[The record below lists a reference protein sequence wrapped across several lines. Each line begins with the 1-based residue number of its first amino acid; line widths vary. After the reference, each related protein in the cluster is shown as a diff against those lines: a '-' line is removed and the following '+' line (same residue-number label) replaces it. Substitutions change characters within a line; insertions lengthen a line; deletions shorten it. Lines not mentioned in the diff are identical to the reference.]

1 MFGSTN
7 KPHMSH
13 ELYPNLLAPLD
24 LGFTTLKN
32 RVLMGSMH
40 TGLEEARNG
49 FERLAA
55 YFAER
60 AQGQVGL
67 MVTGGIAPNRAGWV
81 APFAAKLTN
90 SKEVKKHAILTKA
103 VKAADGKICM
113 QILHTGRYAYHPFSV
128 APSPLRSPI
137 SKFKPKALSPNG
149 IEKTI
154 ESFVHCAAL
163 AQEAGYDGIEI
174 MGSEGYLINQFIV
187 SKTNKRTD
195 EWGGSYENRIR
206 FPLEIV
212 RRTRERVGPNFIIIY
227 RLSMLDLVE
236 EGSTWEEVEMLAKR
250 IELAGATLINTGI
263 GWHESRIPTIA
274 TMVPRG
280 AFTWVTKKL
289 MGKVNIPLITTNRIN
304 TPELAEEIL
313 ADGRADMVS
322 MARPFLADAYFV
334 QKAIDKQSHYINT
347 CIGCNQACLDHVFEN
362 KPASCLVNPRACH
375 ETILTYSPTQQ
386 PKKIGVI
393 GAGPAGLAFSSIAA
407 QRGHEVHLFEA
418 NSEIGGQFNMAKR
431 IPGKEE
437 FYETLRYFNQEIIN
451 HDVQLHLNTAVEV
464 ADLADKNFDQIVI
477 ATGVHPR
484 IPQIEGI
491 DHPKVLSYIDVL
503 LHQKE
508 VGQKVALIGAG
519 GIGFDVAEFLS
530 QGNESTSL
538 NIEAFAQEWGI
549 DLNHTQRGGIVP
561 PGDEHPKREIYLLK
575 RSKGKHGANLGKTTG
590 WIHRHS
596 LRKRDVQMLG
606 QVTYE
611 KIDDEGLHI
620 SIKGQHKLLPV
631 DHIVICAGQY
641 ENNQLYNQ
649 LSTKGFN
656 VQVIGGAKEA
666 RELDAKKAIE
676 EAVKLAAEI

>member
-1 MFGSTN
+1 MA
-7 KPHMSH
+7 HD
-13 ELYPNLLAPLD
+13 LYPHLLAPLD

-60 AQGQVGL
+60 AHGQVGL

-90 SKEVKKHAILTKA
+90 SKEAKKHSIITKA
-103 VKAADGKICM
+103 VHEADGKICM

-128 APSPLRSPI
+128 APSSLRAPI
-137 SKFKPKALSPNG
+137 SKFKPKALSTAG

-154 ESFVHCAAL
+154 QSFVNCAAL
-163 AQEAGYDGIEI
+163 AQEAGYDGVEI
-174 MGSEGYLINQFIV
+174 MGSEGYLINQFIA

-195 EWGGSYENRIR
+195 EWGGDYKNRIR

-236 EGSTWEEVEMLAKR
+236 EGSTWEEVEILGKE
-250 IELAGATLINTGI
+250 IEKAGATIINTGI
-263 GWHESRIPTIA
+263 GWHESRVPTIA

-280 AFTWVTKKL
+280 AFTWVTKRL

-304 TPELAEEIL
+304 TPELAEEII
-313 ADGRADMVS
+313 ANGRADMVS
-322 MARPFLADAYFV
+322 MARPFLADPHFV
-334 QKAIDKQSHYINT
+334 KKAIDKKSHHINT

-362 KPASCLVNPRACH
+362 KPASCLVNPRACY
-375 ETILTYSPTQQ
+375 ETQFQYLPTSQ
-386 PKKIGVI
+386 PQKIGVV
-393 GAGPAGLAFSSIAA
+393 GAGPAGLAFSTIAA

-418 NSEIGGQFNMAKR
+418 SSEIGGQFNMAKQ

-451 HDVQLHLNTAVEV
+451 HGVHLHLNTRVDAEF
-464 ADLADKNFDQIVI
+464 LTGEKFDQII
-477 ATGVHPR
+477 LATGVNPR
-484 IPQIEGI
+484 IPTIDGV
-491 DHPKVLSYIDVL
+491 DHPKVMTYIDVL
-503 LHQKE
+503 LHKKE

-519 GIGFDVAEFLS
+519 GIGFDVAEFLT
-530 QGNESTSL
+530 QANESTSL

-549 DLNHTQRGGIVP
+549 DLSHTQRGGLM
-561 PGDEHPKREIYLLK
+561 DAHEEHSPREVYLLK

-590 WIHRHS
+590 WVHRMS
-596 LRKRDVQMLG
+596 LRKKNVHMLG

-611 KIDDEGLHI
+611 KVDDAGLHI
-620 SIKGQHKLLPV
+620 SLKGEKRILDV
-631 DHIVICAGQY
+631 DHVVLCAGQ
-641 ENNQLYNQ
+641 
-649 LSTKGFN
+649 LSLNELHAPLEAKGIK
-656 VQVIGGAKEA
+656 VHVIGGAKEA
-666 RELDAKKAIE
+666 RELDAKKAID
-676 EAVKLAAEI
+676 EAARLAAGV